1 MTPTILFD
9 FDGTLAVGDG
19 PVLAFARQVA
29 GHAGP
34 GYLERV
40 MATLRDLDA
49 GTATQFRDGYD
60 VVGTL
65 ARQDGVDPTALQDA
79 YLASRSLL
87 GTPEAP
93 VDAAPGLTQ
102 LLDALPHDVRVVLAT
117 NAPGVGVERL
127 LTTWGVRERFAAL
140 HYDVGKPAGLTPIV
154 EAALADGPVLAVGDI
169 VENDLA
175 PATALGAAT
184 ALVGP
189 TADTPPSTVTMH
201 ARTLD
206 ALALDITAWAHRASN
221 TATTA
226 APTSATPAT
235 HPESVPTGTADSLER

>member
-19 PVLAFARQVA
+19 PVLAFVRQVA

-40 MATLRDLDA
+40 MATLRDHDA

-65 ARQDGVDPTALQDA
+65 ARQDGVAPDALQQS
-79 YLASRSLL
+79 YLASRSVL

-93 VDAAPGLTQ
+93 VDAAPGLAQ
-102 LLDALPHDVRVVLAT
+102 LLAALPRRARVVLAT

-127 LTTWGVRERFAAL
+127 LTIWGVRERFAAL

-154 EAALADGPVLAVGDI
+154 EAELATGPVLAVGDI

-175 PATALGAAT
+175 PAAALGAAT

-189 TADTPPSTVTMH
+189 TADVPPADVTMH
-201 ARTLD
+201 ARTLA
-206 ALALDITAWAHRASN
+206 ALADQITAWAHQAID
-221 TATTA
+221 TATH
-226 APTSATPAT
+226 SATPAT

>member
-29 GHAGP
+29 EHAGS

-40 MATLRDLDA
+40 MATLRDHDA
-49 GTATQFRDGYD
+49 GAATQFRDGYD

-65 ARQDGVDPTALQDA
+65 ARQDGVAPAALQQA
-79 YLASRSLL
+79 YLAGRRLL

-93 VDAAPGLTQ
+93 VDAAPGLAQ
-102 LLDALPHDVRVVLAT
+102 LLAALPRATRVVLAT

-127 LTTWGVRERFAAL
+127 LTTWGVRERFTDL
-140 HYDVGKPAGLTPIV
+140 HYEVGKPAGLTPIV
-154 EAALADGPVLAVGDI
+154 QAALAMGPVLAVGDI
-169 VENDLA
+169 VENDLF
-175 PATALGAAT
+175 PAAALGAAT

-189 TADTPPSTVTMH
+189 AAATPPADVTMH

-206 ALALDITAWAHRASN
+206 ALAADITAWARRVTT

-226 APTSATPAT
+226 LPLEP
-235 HPESVPTGTADSLER
+235 VPTGTADSLER

>member
-1 MTPTILFD
+1 MFD

-29 GHAGP
+29 EHAGP
-34 GYLERV
+34 GYFERV
-40 MATLRDLDA
+40 MATLRDHDA

-65 ARQDGVDPTALQDA
+65 ARQDGVDPAALQQA
-79 YLASRSLL
+79 YLASRDLL

-93 VDAAPGLTQ
+93 VDAAPGLAQ
-102 LLDALPHDVRVVLAT
+102 LLAALPQTTTVVLAT

-127 LTTWGVRERFAAL
+127 LTVWGVRERFTDL
-140 HYDVGKPAGLTPIV
+140 HYEVGKPTGLTPIV
-154 EAALADGPVLAVGDI
+154 EAALTEGPVLAVGDI

-175 PATALGAAT
+175 PAAALGAAT

-189 TADTPPSTVTMH
+189 AAAAAAAAATPPADVTMH

-206 ALALDITAWAHRASN
+206 ALAAGITAWAHAAA
-221 TATTA
+221 TAATTA
-226 APTSATPAT
+226 LP
-235 HPESVPTGTADSLER
+235 PEPVPSGTADSLER

>member
-29 GHAGP
+29 EHAGP

-40 MATLRDLDA
+40 MATLRDHDE
-49 GTATQFRDGYD
+49 GMATQFRDGYD
-60 VVGTL
+60 IVGTL
-65 ARQDGVDPTALQDA
+65 ARQDGVDPSALQQA
-79 YLASRSLL
+79 YLASRRLL

-93 VDAAPGLTQ
+93 VDAAPGLAQ
-102 LLDALPHDVRVVLAT
+102 FLEALPRTADVVLAT
-117 NAPGVGVERL
+117 NAPGVGIERL
-127 LTTWGVRERFAAL
+127 LTTWGVRERFTDL
-140 HYDVGKPAGLTPIV
+140 HYEVGKPVGLTPIV
-154 EAALADGPVLAVGDI
+154 QAALADGPVLAVGDI

-175 PATALGAAT
+175 PAAALGAAT

-189 TADTPPSTVTMH
+189 AAATPPADVTMH

-206 ALALDITAWAHRASN
+206 ALADDITAWAR

-226 APTSATPAT
+226 ATTALP
-235 HPESVPTGTADSLER
+235 PEPVPTGTADSLER